1 MLQKPVEISQVTMYI
16 HDYWNVWKKP
26 VVFRP
31 EGRMNCKKKYIS
43 PEIIRKIITGVSSLE
58 PVFRNIS

>member
-1 MLQKPVEISQVTMYI
+1 
-16 HDYWNVWKKP
+16 
-26 VVFRP
+26 
-31 EGRMNCKKKYIS
+31 MNCKKKYIS